1 MRALLFLIPLL
12 AGCAHPRAP
21 QTESADF
28 QSPGIERCL
37 QYWVANNSS
46 HATNRFYVRATQV
59 YGGEL
64 VRALVYWREGGRLL
78 DYAEVSPGNEPQA
91 WRLRPKVD
99 RDAVLTDERITA
111 SNDLVRHS
119 VWIRWVKQCIASGRE
134 YVVTLKQ
141 AEAAFPKAKGGAG
154 EPKPTP

>member
-1 MRALLFLIPLL
+1 MRALLLLIPLL

-21 QTESADF
+21 RFNPADF
-28 QSPGIERCL
+28 HSPGIERCL
-37 QYWVANNSS
+37 QYWVAQYSS
-46 HATNRFYVRATQV
+46 HATNRFYVQATQV

-64 VRALVYWREGGRLL
+64 VRGLVYWREGGRLL
-78 DYAEVSPGNEPQA
+78 DYAEVSPGHEPQA

-99 RDAVLTDERITA
+99 RDAVLTDERISA

-119 VWIRWVKQCIASGRE
+119 VWIRWVKQCISSGRE

-141 AEAAFPKAKGGAG
+141 AEAAFPKEKDGA
-154 EPKPTP
+154 EERKPTS